1 MRIPKMGNTMER
13 EIDKLD
19 LLVIK
24 TERRSKCVKKECD
37 KREKKLNEMAKDLK
51 DKNPIL
57 MRVTAESV
65 VKSRIQYQN
74 LRVLESRLTSLRDK
88 LKDVETMREINSSM
102 SSISIKIDEMVTL
115 NFSPE
120 TVQAT
125 LTSLDGVLLKVDASS
140 SVMNQHLQTLSD
152 AAVDEAQVKEL
163 LDRANDAAAMQ
174 TQLAIPVVDPNKK
187 LVVSKEA
194 EAAAAAEAAQR
205 EKDDEE
211 VRELERRLQDLNRVT
226 A

>member
-1 MRIPKMGNTMER
+1 MER